1 MEGLGTRLTLAIVR
15 LDLASLAAVL
25 LSASA
30 CSASQGA
37 GFAPPG
43 APDAMADAP
52 VDGTPVLD
60 GGEMAD
66 TSVPADATA
75 LPDSTCTVPA
85 SATGTTSSRCTPDG
99 PGAWACADA
108 SAKGW
113 LYSCQETAAGAHP
126 QTTTVGACS
135 AFGAYTFADASYV
148 VALCASAACTPAA
161 QYNGYCSSGTAVA
174 CPAFDAAAPASGCTP
189 SYIGEWS
196 SGDGV
201 PGTLYCCP

>member
-1 MEGLGTRLTLAIVR
+1 MV
-15 LDLASLAAVL
+15 
-25 LSASA
+25 SA
-30 CSASQGA
+30 CSASSSG
-37 GFAPPG
+37 GFAPGSG
-43 APDAMADAP
+43 ADAAGDALVDATENADGDGDASEIPDAAIA
-52 VDGTPVLD
+52 
-60 GGEMAD
+60 
-66 TSVPADATA
+66 
-75 LPDSTCTVPA
+75 PDSTCTIPTA
-85 SATGTTSSRCTPDG
+85 AAGATSSRCTPDG
-99 PGAWACADA
+99 PGAWACEDA
-108 SAKGW
+108 SAQGW